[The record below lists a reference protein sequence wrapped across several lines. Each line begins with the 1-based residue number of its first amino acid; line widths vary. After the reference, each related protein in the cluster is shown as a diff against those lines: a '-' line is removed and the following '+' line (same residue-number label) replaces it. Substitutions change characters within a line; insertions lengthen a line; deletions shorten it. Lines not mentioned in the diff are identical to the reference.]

1 MKGILSLEIWRYN
14 MVNIKSISK
23 EIFIVIVTIIFITLM
38 IMSNSNKIYTGTASN
53 KVTSNEVDGLI
64 MKSDGIEVGV
74 VNNEEVGNKAIEIVK
89 ERYLARAKI
98 SEIKTVIIN
107 NKITYEKI
115 TCDENQLN
123 TAETLSNKIVEYN
136 NNNKKN
142 IISFTIVKESKAVPV
157 ISSVGNKMVTLN
169 SALHTPTIGW
179 LTSSFGVRD
188 GVMHKGID
196 LAANLGTPVEA
207 ALDGKVSFSGILKG
221 YGKVV
226 KVNHGNGMET
236 IYAHCNKLYVNSG
249 EEVKRGDH
257 IADVGSTG
265 DSTGPHLH
273 FEVKINGNPVD
284 PLKYANNK
292 QY

>member
-1 MKGILSLEIWRYN
+1 

-38 IMSNSNKIYTGTASN
+38 IMSNSNKIYTGATSN

-64 MKSDGIEVGV
+64 MKSDRIEVGV

-89 ERYLARAKI
+89 ERYLAKAKI

-142 IISFTIVKESKAVPV
+142 IVSFTIVKESKAVPV

-273 FEVKINGNPVD
+273 FEVKINGNPVA
-284 PLKYANNK
+284 PLKYGNNK

>member
-1 MKGILSLEIWRYN
+1 

-38 IMSNSNKIYTGTASN
+38 IMSNSNKIYTGAA
-53 KVTSNEVDGLI
+53 SNEVDGLI

-89 ERYLARAKI
+89 ERYLAKAKI

-142 IISFTIVKESKAVPV
+142 IVSFTIVKESKAVPV

-284 PLKYANNK
+284 PLKYGNNK

>member
-1 MKGILSLEIWRYN
+1 

-38 IMSNSNKIYTGTASN
+38 IMSNSNKIYTGAASN

-89 ERYLARAKI
+89 ERYLAKAKI

-142 IISFTIVKESKAVPV
+142 IVSFTIVKESKAVPV

-284 PLKYANNK
+284 PLKYGNNK

>member
-1 MKGILSLEIWRYN
+1 

-38 IMSNSNKIYTGTASN
+38 IMSNSNKIYTGAVSN

-89 ERYLARAKI
+89 ERYLAKAKI
-98 SEIKTVIIN
+98 SEMKTVIIN

-157 ISSVGNKMVTLN
+157 ISSGGNKMVTLN

-226 KVNHGNGMET
+226 KINHGNGMET

-249 EEVKRGDH
+249 EEVKKGDH

-284 PLKYANNK
+284 PLKYGNNK

>member
-1 MKGILSLEIWRYN
+1 
-14 MVNIKSISK
+14 
-23 EIFIVIVTIIFITLM
+23 
-38 IMSNSNKIYTGTASN
+38 
-53 KVTSNEVDGLI
+53 
-64 MKSDGIEVGV
+64 
-74 VNNEEVGNKAIEIVK
+74 
-89 ERYLARAKI
+89 
-98 SEIKTVIIN
+98 
-107 NKITYEKI
+107 
-115 TCDENQLN
+115 
-123 TAETLSNKIVEYN
+123 
-136 NNNKKN
+136 
-142 IISFTIVKESKAVPV
+142 
-157 ISSVGNKMVTLN
+157 MVTLN

-284 PLKYANNK
+284 PLKYGNNK

>member
-38 IMSNSNKIYTGTASN
+38 IMSNSNKIYTGAASN

-89 ERYLARAKI
+89 ERYLAKAKI

-142 IISFTIVKESKAVPV
+142 IVSFTIVKESKAVPV

-284 PLKYANNK
+284 PLKYGNNK

>member
-1 MKGILSLEIWRYN
+1 

-38 IMSNSNKIYTGTASN
+38 IMSNSNKIYTGAADN

-64 MKSDGIEVGV
+64 MKSDGVEVGV

-89 ERYLARAKI
+89 ERYLAKAKI

-142 IISFTIVKESKAVPV
+142 IVSFTIVKESKAVPV
-157 ISSVGNKMVTLN
+157 ISSVRNKMVTLN

-207 ALDGKVSFSGILKG
+207 ALDGKVSFSGTLKG

-226 KVNHGNGMET
+226 KVDHGNGMET

-284 PLKYANNK
+284 PLKYGSNK